1 MHKTL
6 PVRIGFL
13 SKSLQTIEELSSMVT
28 SLDKTKASS
37 ALSEAIG
44 PDNTKSWYREFLYSD
59 METSQEIKESV
70 KSYAKGVS
78 TSMGWRNPLNPQIPS
93 DDIPRLV
100 VESLGINLLR
110 SSAIRTTLAKY
121 ALQARPRKLERFVEL
136 LGCENSVES
145 VLSFLITHSY
155 RPSTRFSFEFCHLTN
170 IPQTFASAS
179 VSDDRPRFEVTRA
192 AVPIP
197 PLLKFQ
203 ANVHDGLLDIIQ
215 DENGRSLVVMPTG
228 SGKTRT
234 TVEAV
239 IDSIVANSIPHHGI
253 VWLADRDEL
262 CEQAIAT
269 FRKVAEQKC
278 PYPLHLWRYWKGNIC
293 DVEETPEGQF
303 IPGIVV
309 TSVQQL
315 RRRWK
320 EGDATARTI
329 VDTSEVFIVDEAHRN
344 LDWIQDLNNHL
355 LMNERQ
361 SVLIG
366 LSATPFRRMDAESGR
381 LAEIFSWNA
390 LTPFE
395 GGEENP
401 ESVINTLVE
410 MEILAKRND
419 MTPSDLGINQ
429 SGIAE
434 TGQLKICIE
443 TIKKLLSTGHK
454 SVIVFTP
461 NVEWANLGS
470 SALSLL
476 DNGIVAESL
485 SSETPPMVRRNIIE
499 SFRKGECQVLLNCEI
514 LTTGFDAPKTD
525 AVVIARPAMKKHDP
539 LFLQMVGRGLRGSK
553 FGGTKEC
560 TVIHQIW

>member
-1 MHKTL
+1 
-6 PVRIGFL
+6 
-13 SKSLQTIEELSSMVT
+13 MVT
-28 SLDKTKASS
+28 SLDKTKASVTIG
-37 ALSEAIG
+37 EAIG
-44 PDNTKSWYREFLYSD
+44 YSNTAEWYREFLYSN
-59 METSQEIKESV
+59 METNQEIKESV

-78 TSMGWRNPLNPQIPS
+78 TSMGWRNPLNPQIPPN
-93 DDIPRLV
+93 DIPRLV

-110 SSAIRTTLAKY
+110 SSAIRTTLAKHV
-121 ALQARPRKLERFVEL
+121 LREEPRKLERFVEL
-136 LGCENSVES
+136 MSCENTIES
-145 VLSFLITHSY
+145 VISSLHLHNY
-155 RPSTRFSFEFCHLTN
+155 RPSTKFSFEFCHLTN

-179 VSDDRPRFEVTRA
+179 VSDDRPRFEITRA

-197 PLLKFQ
+197 PLLEFQ
-203 ANVHDGLLDIIQ
+203 EHVHDGLLDIIQ
-215 DENGRSLVVMPTG
+215 TDNGRSLVVMPTG

-234 TVEAV
+234 TVESV
-239 IDSIVANSIPHHGI
+239 IDSIVADVIPPHGI

-262 CEQAIAT
+262 CEQAIET

-278 PYPLHLWRYWKGNIC
+278 PHSLHLWRYWKGNIC
-293 DVEETPEGQF
+293 DVEETSDGPI

-315 RRRWK
+315 RKRWR

-355 LMNERQ
+355 LMSERQ
-361 SVLIG
+361 SVLVG

-401 ESVINTLVE
+401 DSIIDTLVE
-410 MEILAKRND
+410 MNILAKRSD

-429 SGIAE
+429 SGIDE
-434 TGQLKICIE
+434 RGQLKICIE

-470 SALSLL
+470 SVLSLL
-476 DNGIVAESL
+476 ENDIVAESL

-499 SFRKGECQVLLNCEI
+499 SFRKGDCQVLLNCEI